1 MCGLRNNA
9 IHKGLL
15 SEVNLSSAK
24 DVEIA
29 QGLEA
34 VEGNAKRLQGGE
46 TTHVS
51 DLMGREDKCACTEEA
66 G

>member
-9 IHKGLL
+9 IHKQFL
-15 SEVNLSSAK
+15 SEVNLSLVKAG
-24 DVEIA
+24 EIA
-29 QGLEA
+29 QGVEA
-34 VEGNAKRLQGGE
+34 TERNAKRLQGGE

-51 DLMGREDKCACTEEA
+51 DPTGREDRCPCTEEA

>member
-1 MCGLRNNA
+1 VCGLRNNA

-46 TTHVS
+46 TT
-51 DLMGREDKCACTEEA
+51 RQ
-66 G
+66 